1 MSFAGGGKVGKLRQE
16 GKRMRLGVLFFCVS
30 GHYGDRRR
38 FSCPY
43 GRKNRPYAR
52 KFSPYS
58 RQDLGLLEEIL
69 GRFRLIFS
77 GAADGEKG
85 FHEKQS

>member
-1 MSFAGGGKVGKLRQE
+1 
-16 GKRMRLGVLFFCVS
+16 MRLGVLFFCVS
-30 GHYGDRRR
+30 DHYGDRRR

-43 GRKNRPYAR
+43 GRKNWPYAR

-69 GRFRLIFS
+69 GRFRLILS
-77 GAADGEKG
+77 GTAGGGEY
-85 FHEKQS
+85 FQEKQS